1 MKQKFLTLILVL
13 TVCIGTLSASYTSVG
28 GIYYDFNS
36 STKTAAVTYRGDSYN
51 HFDNEYS
58 GSVVIPSSV
67 TYNGTTYS
75 VTSIGG
81 YAFYKCSSLT
91 SVTIPNSVTNIEAQA
106 FEGTNIYNDE
116 ANWENGVLY
125 INNCLIGVK
134 KSISGAYA
142 INEGTRL
149 IASSAFY
156 GCSSLTSVTVPNS
169 VTSIV
174 SSAFYGCSSLTSVT
188 IPNSVTS
195 IASYAFHGCSSLTS
209 VTIPNSV
216 TSIASYAFSG
226 CSSLTSVTIPNSVTS
241 IESHAFQGCS
251 SLTSITI
258 PNSVTS
264 IGTYAFMYCSSLN
277 SVTIGEGIT
286 DIEDDAF
293 YGCSS
298 ITSVVWNA
306 KNAGNYTKTSTSLG
320 NGYYSYS
327 CDAPFYD
334 ISAQITSFI
343 FGEAVEHIPAHL
355 CEGMPNLTNITLPES
370 VKTIGAYAFYS
381 TGLKT
386 ITIPRNVVSIGDY
399 AFRNTSMR
407 MVTCRASTPPT
418 IPSAPDYTS
427 SYSYAGTFE
436 RTVSNGTL
444 LPIMFCVIPC
454 GTLDSYSRS
463 NWAGY
468 FKGFTEQS
476 SVYDIT
482 LLTNNSYGIAKVA
495 SRPDCNSAILTAI
508 PNEGCTFVKWSDG
521 NTQATRYIEVTED
534 ITLTAEFVKKGYTI
548 HVYQDCNTTIE

>member
-1 MKQKFLTLILVL
+1 
-13 TVCIGTLSASYTSVG
+13 
-28 GIYYDFNS
+28 
-36 STKTAAVTYRGDSYN
+36 
-51 HFDNEYS
+51 
-58 GSVVIPSSV
+58 
-67 TYNGTTYS
+67 
-75 VTSIGG
+75 
-81 YAFYKCSSLT
+81 LT
-91 SVTIPNSVTNIEAQA
+91 SVTIPESVTSLGSYTFSGCSGLTSITIGESVTSIGSYA
-106 FEGTNIYNDE
+106 FD
-116 ANWENGVLY
+116 
-125 INNCLIGVK
+125 
-134 KSISGAYA
+134 
-142 INEGTRL
+142 
-149 IASSAFY
+149 
-156 GCSSLTSVTVPNS
+156 GCSSLTSITTPNS
-169 VTSIV
+169 VTSIG
-174 SSAFYGCSSLTSVT
+174 SGAFEGCSSLTSIT

-195 IASYAFHGCSSLTS
+195 IKDYTFHGCSK
-209 VTIPNSV
+209 
-216 TSIASYAFSG
+216 
-226 CSSLTSVTIPNSVTS
+226 
-241 IESHAFQGCS
+241 
-251 SLTSITI
+251 LTSITI

-264 IGTYAFMYCSSLN
+264 IGTYAFMYCRSLN

-293 YGCSS
+293 YQCSS

-343 FGEAVEHIPAHL
+343 FGEAVEHIPTHL
-355 CEGMPNLTNITLPES
+355 CEGMSSLTNITLPES

-418 IPSAPDYTS
+418 IPSAPNYASYS
-427 SYSYAGTFE
+427 SYEGTFNKV
-436 RTVSNGTL
+436 VSNGTI

-454 GTLDSYSRS
+454 GTLDSYGRS

-495 SRPDCNSAILTAI
+495 SRPDCTSAIITAI

-521 NTQATRYIEVTED
+521 NTQPTRYVELTED
-534 ITLTAEFVKKGYTI
+534 ITLTAYFAKEGYTI

>member
-28 GIYYDFNS
+28 GIYYNFNS

-75 VTSIGG
+75 VTTIGST
-81 YAFYKCSSLT
+81 AFYGCSSLT

-149 IASSAFY
+149 
-156 GCSSLTSVTVPNS
+156 
-169 VTSIV
+169 
-174 SSAFYGCSSLTSVT
+174 
-188 IPNSVTS
+188 
-195 IASYAFHGCSSLTS
+195 
-209 VTIPNSV
+209 
-216 TSIASYAFSG
+216 IASYAFSG

-293 YGCSS
+293 YECSS

-343 FGEAVEHIPAHL
+343 FGEAVEHIPTHL

-399 AFRNTSMR
+399 AFRKTPMR

-418 IPSAPDYTS
+418 IPSVSNYAS

-436 RTVSNGTL
+436 RTMSDGTI

-521 NTQATRYIEVTED
+521 NTQATRYLEVTED

-548 HVYQDCNTTIE
+548 HVHQDCTSTIE

>member
-1 MKQKFLTLILVL
+1 MKQKLFTLFFALI
-13 TVCIGTLSASYTSVG
+13 IGIGITNASNTQVG
-28 GIYYDFNS
+28 GIYYNFNS
-36 STKTAAVTYRGDSYN
+36 STKTAAVTYRGNSYN
-51 HFDNEYS
+51 TYDDEYS

-75 VTSIGG
+75 VTTIGSL
-81 YAFYKCSSLT
+81 AFSYCSSLT
-91 SVTIPNSVTNIEAQA
+91 SVTIPNSVTNIENQA
-106 FEGTNIYNDE
+106 FVGTNIYNDE

-125 INNCLIGVK
+125 INNCLIETK

-149 IASSAFY
+149 IADRAFS
-156 GCSSLTSVTVPNS
+156 GCSSLI
-169 VTSIV
+169 SI
-174 SSAFYGCSSLTSVT
+174 T

-195 IASYAFHGCSSLTS
+195 IGGSAFSVCSSLTSITIPNSVTNIGSHAFDGCSSLTS
-209 VTIPNSV
+209 ITISNSV
-216 TSIASYAFSG
+216 TSIKDYTFHG
-226 CSSLTSVTIPNSVTS
+226 CSK
-241 IESHAFQGCS
+241 
-251 SLTSITI
+251 LTSITI

-264 IGTYAFMYCSSLN
+264 IGTYAFMYCRSLN

-293 YGCSS
+293 YECSS

-334 ISAQITSFI
+334 ISAQITSFV
-343 FGEAVEHIPAHL
+343 FGEAVEHIPTHL
-355 CEGMPNLTNITLPES
+355 CEGMSNLTNITLPES

-418 IPSAPDYTS
+418 IPSAPNYASYS
-427 SYSYAGTFE
+427 SYEGTFDKV
-436 RTVSNGTL
+436 VSDGTL

-468 FKGFTEQS
+468 FKDFTEQS

-521 NTQATRYIEVTED
+521 NTQATRYLELTED
-534 ITLTAEFVKKGYTI
+534 INLTAYFAKEGYTI